1 MGEAVITVPELAAEA
16 LGSFLADQITRRF
29 GSTDAALTELIPS
42 AARLALECIGNSDAL
57 YHNVEHTM
65 LVTLAG
71 YDIMRGRALLIPTDA
86 TDFAHLIFACL
97 FHDIGYVRGILEGD
111 GPDGYVIDAKGG
123 KTKLPRGASDAALI
137 AYHVD
142 RSKLFVM
149 DRLATS
155 KFVDAARIA
164 RAIEFTRFP
173 PQELDDK
180 HKEEGMLVRA
190 ADLIGQ
196 LADVNYLRKI
206 PALFSEFEETGANQK
221 LGYRSS
227 ADLRAKYPEFFWT
240 VVSPYI
246 GDALRY
252 LSLTQEGKLW
262 ISNLYSH
269 VFSQEHRHR
278 LLDME
283 S

>member
-1 MGEAVITVPELAAEA
+1 VPEDETH
-16 LGSFLADQITRRF
+16 ADT
-29 GSTDAALTELIPS
+29 A
-42 AARLALECIGNSDAL
+42 
-57 YHNVEHTM
+57 
-65 LVTLAG
+65 
-71 YDIMRGRALLIPTDA
+71 
-86 TDFAHLIFACL
+86 DFP
-97 FHDIGYVRGILEGD
+97 G
-111 GPDGYVIDAKGG
+111 
-123 KTKLPRGASDAALI
+123 
-137 AYHVD
+137 
-142 RSKLFVM
+142 
-149 DRLATS
+149 
-155 KFVDAARIA
+155 
-164 RAIEFTRFP
+164 
-173 PQELDDK
+173 
-180 HKEEGMLVRA
+180 LVRA

-206 PALFSEFEETGANQK
+206 PALFSEFEETGANKK
-221 LGYRSS
+221 LGYCSS